1 MKKTGINNQNNPKKN
16 QAIKNRKSTSPFMSS
31 SLSDPMNSLQN
42 TGLKEKRI
50 NMINNF
56 LIINNYPNNFNK
68 KDFSNMSVD
77 FRPIL
82 KFIMEKLDPNINL
95 LDSLTDDKIEAL
107 SKIYE
112 YPGKLTRSMIRDFNT
127 PSNFL
132 YILTFICYMVNLCSY
147 KEFYTEK
154 EINSIYYTNSNNNNN
169 ISTSAINSSEND
181 NKNGLYEFLNDC
193 INGSANNNINE
204 VLDKY
209 KKNFNSLCSEELN
222 KVDQIY
228 IQLEQL
234 EKENKELENQLP
246 NIDIIKNKEVEIV
259 QKYNKIN
266 EDYKK
271 SNNEI
276 NIYNQKLSDINKFI
290 SEQEKKLNL
299 LDNEIK
305 STRNIIDTQI
315 MSRAEYDIKQ
325 EENNNILNKIQIIK
339 NDIDILTNTKNE
351 IINTNQSLIN
361 KLTIIAN
368 DINNIDINNSK
379 KIKTVH
385 GNNGIDNDISY
396 LLNMSYVTKEIKNN
410 ILNNTIEKNNDLL
423 NKYDEYINKYK
434 SYINDIKN
442 ECNDNLNNNKELEK
456 NKEII
461 KAEIEKYNNL
471 LVNDNKIGND
481 RKDLIYKINNEYL
494 KYKKDNN
501 EYINIIKN
509 DINIY
514 ENNIEDKKQKSIEV
528 ENEYIK
534 LKKEF
539 DEYKKETYNIINSLI
554 ERYNNYYNNF
564 IDTSNEITS
573 KIITCNQNLNKI
585 CNALPKNINNDNN
598 NQQNGD
604 AQK

>member
-1 MKKTGINNQNNPKKN
+1 MRKTGGNNNQNNPKKI
-16 QAIKNRKSTSPFMSS
+16 QAIKNRKSISPFTSS

-82 KFIMEKLDPNINL
+82 KFIMEKLDPNSNL
-95 LDSLTDDKIEAL
+95 LDSLTDDKIESL

-132 YILTFICYMVNLCSY
+132 YILTFICYMVNLCTY
-147 KEFYTEK
+147 KEFFIEK
-154 EINSIYYTNSNNNNN
+154 EMNNIYYSNNSNISNNFNN
-169 ISTSAINSSEND
+169 SGEIGTE
-181 NKNGLYEFLNDC
+181 NGLYEFLNDC
-193 INGSANNNINE
+193 ITGSANNN
-204 VLDKY
+204 VSQVYDKY
-209 KKNFNSLCSEELN
+209 KKKFNQLCSEELS
-222 KVDQIY
+222 KVDEVYAQF
-228 IQLEQL
+228 EKL
-234 EKENKELENQLP
+234 EKENKELEKQLP
-246 NIDIIKNKEVEIV
+246 NIDIIKNKEVEMA
-259 QKYNKIN
+259 QKYNLIN
-266 EDYKK
+266 EEYIKG
-271 SNNEI
+271 NNEI
-276 NIYNQKLSDINKFI
+276 NLCNKKLNDLNNII

-325 EENNNILNKIQIIK
+325 EENNNIENKINIIK
-339 NDIDILTNTKNE
+339 NDINILNNTKNE

-385 GNNGIDNDISY
+385 GNNIADNDISY
-396 LLNMSYVTKEIKNN
+396 ILNMSHVTKEIKNN
-410 ILNNTIEKNNDLL
+410 IINNNADKNDELL
-423 NKYDEYINKYK
+423 NKYEEYITKYK
-434 SYINDIKN
+434 KYINDIKEEFN
-442 ECNDNLNNNKELEK
+442 SNQNSINELEK
-456 NKEII
+456 KKEVI
-461 KAEIEKYNNL
+461 KTEIEKYNNL
-471 LVNDNKIGND
+471 LVNDNKIGTD
-481 RKDLIYKINNEYL
+481 RKDLMYKINNEYL

-501 EYINIIKN
+501 DYINIIKN
-509 DINIY
+509 DIKIY
-514 ENNIEDKKQKSIEV
+514 ENNIEDKKQKSVEIEK
-528 ENEYIK
+528 EYNK

-539 DEYKKETYNIINSLI
+539 DEYKNETYNIINSLI
-554 ERYNNYYNNF
+554 DRYNSYYNNF
-564 IDTSNEITS
+564 INSSNEVIS
-573 KIITCNQNLNKI
+573 KIITCNHNLSKI
-585 CNALPKNINNDNN
+585 CDALPKNIKNNDVNPPN
-598 NQQNGD
+598 EN
-604 AQK
+604 KK

>member
-1 MKKTGINNQNNPKKN
+1 MKKTGGNNNQNNPKKI
-16 QAIKNRKSTSPFMSS
+16 QAIKNRKSISPFTSS

-82 KFIMEKLDPNINL
+82 KFIMEKLDPNSNL
-95 LDSLTDDKIEAL
+95 LDSLTDDKIESL

-132 YILTFICYMVNLCSY
+132 YILTFICYMVNLCTY
-147 KEFYTEK
+147 KEFFIEK
-154 EINSIYYTNSNNNNN
+154 EMNNIYYSNNSNISNSFNNSGE
-169 ISTSAINSSEND
+169 IGTE
-181 NKNGLYEFLNDC
+181 NGLYEFLNDC
-193 INGSANNNINE
+193 ITGSANNN
-204 VLDKY
+204 VSQVYDKY
-209 KKNFNSLCSEELN
+209 KKKFNQLCSEELS
-222 KVDQIY
+222 KVDEVYAQF
-228 IQLEQL
+228 EKL
-234 EKENKELENQLP
+234 EKENKDLEKQLP
-246 NIDIIKNKEVEIV
+246 NIDIIKNKEVEMA
-259 QKYNKIN
+259 QKYNLIN
-266 EDYKK
+266 EEYIKG
-271 SNNEI
+271 NNEI
-276 NIYNQKLSDINKFI
+276 NLCNKKLNDLNNII

-325 EENNNILNKIQIIK
+325 EENNNIENKINIIK
-339 NDIDILTNTKNE
+339 NDINILNNTKNE

-385 GNNGIDNDISY
+385 GNNIADNDISY
-396 LLNMSYVTKEIKNN
+396 ILNMSHVTKEIKNN
-410 ILNNTIEKNNDLL
+410 IINNADKNDELL
-423 NKYDEYINKYK
+423 NKYEEYITKYK
-434 SYINDIKN
+434 KYINDIKEEFN
-442 ECNDNLNNNKELEK
+442 SNQNSINELEK
-456 NKEII
+456 KKEVI
-461 KAEIEKYNNL
+461 KTEIEKYNNL
-471 LVNDNKIGND
+471 LVNDNKIGTD
-481 RKDLIYKINNEYL
+481 RKDLMYKINNEYL

-501 EYINIIKN
+501 DYINIIKN
-509 DINIY
+509 DIKIY
-514 ENNIEDKKQKSIEV
+514 ENNIEDKKQKSVEIEK
-528 ENEYIK
+528 EYNK

-539 DEYKKETYNIINSLI
+539 DEYKNETYNIINSLI
-554 ERYNNYYNNF
+554 DRYNSYYNNF
-564 IDTSNEITS
+564 INSSNEVIS
-573 KIITCNQNLNKI
+573 KIITCNHNLSKI
-585 CNALPKNINNDNN
+585 CDALPKNINNNDVNPPN
-598 NQQNGD
+598 EN
-604 AQK
+604 KK

>member
-1 MKKTGINNQNNPKKN
+1 MKKTGGNNNQNNPKKI
-16 QAIKNRKSTSPFMSS
+16 QAIKNRKSISPFTSS

-82 KFIMEKLDPNINL
+82 KFVMEKLDPNSNL
-95 LDSLTDDKIEAL
+95 LDSLTDDKIESL

-132 YILTFICYMVNLCSY
+132 YILTFICYMVNLCTY
-147 KEFYTEK
+147 KEFFIEK
-154 EINSIYYTNSNNNNN
+154 EMNNIYYSNNSNISNSFNNSGE
-169 ISTSAINSSEND
+169 IGTE
-181 NKNGLYEFLNDC
+181 NGLYEFLNDC
-193 INGSANNNINE
+193 ITGSANNN
-204 VLDKY
+204 VSQVYDKY
-209 KKNFNSLCSEELN
+209 KKKFNQLCSEELS
-222 KVDQIY
+222 KVDEVYAQF
-228 IQLEQL
+228 EKL
-234 EKENKELENQLP
+234 EKENKELEKQLP
-246 NIDIIKNKEVEIV
+246 NIDIIKNKEVEIA
-259 QKYNKIN
+259 QKYNLIN
-266 EDYKK
+266 EEYIKG
-271 SNNEI
+271 NNEI
-276 NIYNQKLSDINKFI
+276 NLCNKKLNDLNNII

-325 EENNNILNKIQIIK
+325 EENNNIENKINIIK
-339 NDIDILTNTKNE
+339 NDINILNNTKNE

-385 GNNGIDNDISY
+385 GNNIADNDISY
-396 LLNMSYVTKEIKNN
+396 ILNMSHITKEIKNN
-410 ILNNTIEKNNDLL
+410 IINNNADKNDELL
-423 NKYDEYINKYK
+423 NKYEEYITKYK
-434 SYINDIKN
+434 KYINDIKEEFN
-442 ECNDNLNNNKELEK
+442 SNQNSINELEK
-456 NKEII
+456 KKEVI
-461 KAEIEKYNNL
+461 KTEIEKYNNL
-471 LVNDNKIGND
+471 LVNDNKIGTD
-481 RKDLIYKINNEYL
+481 RKDLMYKINNEYL

-501 EYINIIKN
+501 DYINIIKN
-509 DINIY
+509 DIKIY
-514 ENNIEDKKQKSIEV
+514 ENNIEDKKQKSVEIEK
-528 ENEYIK
+528 EYNK

-539 DEYKKETYNIINSLI
+539 DEYKNETYNIINSLI
-554 ERYNNYYNNF
+554 DRYNSYYNNF
-564 IDTSNEITS
+564 INSSNEVIS
-573 KIITCNQNLNKI
+573 KIITCNHNLSKI
-585 CNALPKNINNDNN
+585 CDALPKNIKNNDVNPPN
-598 NQQNGD
+598 EN
-604 AQK
+604 KK